1 MRRSDVDEDDDIRPH
16 PESAGASGR
25 GPAGEHVR
33 STERRHRESARAEAL
48 EELAAGR
55 GWDCRQCG
63 GRNVKARLTC
73 YKCSRARE
81 GTCEQ
86 DSSDDVVT
94 EDEDAFRQFSRKP
107 KKRGG
112 RRHPGKGDRKK
123 RSRKKVR
130 RPGFSS
136 RKGRN
141 KKAHA
146 EHGNQL
152 NLVYWGTMLALI
164 PLGYKGVVQIDN
176 VVEDVMG
183 SVSVNTVLLVDKMGS
198 QGVALVET
206 MGLFLRATLMSM
218 FVVFMTWCGWTVSR
232 KCRNKAMHRL
242 HGNMLGEGQRTKKF
256 MTRTGHVFVTE
267 ELVLGRN
274 VMKCTCKA
282 FIDLGT
288 ECQHIIVARQRWADQ
303 PLTGG
308 VASTIGEDRAGGAG
322 ETLQAVPILD
332 EVTSPGFSL
341 RSRSAPSRSEYVE
354 VGCLQGLVSKAKELG
369 TGSRN
374 KQPRVASAE
383 RDDARGQSSGLV
395 RDDFSSP
402 LATSEGCICNR
413 CSTTFV
419 RNRTPRD
426 RCDLTTFP
434 GLTRLCS
441 IFPGEALW
449 IALWRSRSSRPWIRF
464 TLHTTR
470 RSMTTRIL
478 PSSVTIWP
486 CWAPRR
492 IRSSSARS
500 RMRSL

>member
-1 MRRSDVDEDDDIRPH
+1 
-16 PESAGASGR
+16 
-25 GPAGEHVR
+25 
-33 STERRHRESARAEAL
+33 
-48 EELAAGR
+48 
-55 GWDCRQCG
+55 
-63 GRNVKARLTC
+63 
-73 YKCSRARE
+73 
-81 GTCEQ
+81 
-86 DSSDDVVT
+86 
-94 EDEDAFRQFSRKP
+94 
-107 KKRGG
+107 
-112 RRHPGKGDRKK
+112 
-123 RSRKKVR
+123 
-130 RPGFSS
+130 
-136 RKGRN
+136 
-141 KKAHA
+141 
-146 EHGNQL
+146 
-152 NLVYWGTMLALI
+152 
-164 PLGYKGVVQIDN
+164 
-176 VVEDVMG
+176 
-183 SVSVNTVLLVDKMGS
+183 
-198 QGVALVET
+198 
-206 MGLFLRATLMSM
+206 MSM
-218 FVVFMTWCGWTVSR
+218 FVVFMAWCGWTVSR

-369 TGSRN
+369 TGISNREWPVRSGMTLAGRVQVWSGTISR
-374 KQPRVASAE
+374 
-383 RDDARGQSSGLV
+383 V
-395 RDDFSSP
+395 RWQ
-402 LATSEGCICNR
+402 LRRELCCICNR
-413 CSTTFV
+413 RSTTFV

-486 CWAPRR
+486 CWAPCR